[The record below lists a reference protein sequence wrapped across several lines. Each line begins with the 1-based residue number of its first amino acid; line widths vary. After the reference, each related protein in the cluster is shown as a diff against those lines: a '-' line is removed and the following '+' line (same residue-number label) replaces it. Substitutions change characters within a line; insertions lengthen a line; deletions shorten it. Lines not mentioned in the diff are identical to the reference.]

1 MIDLSKEKRAEY
13 LQVTKRVDNIAQ
25 TAIEKTIYPLLN
37 KLIRVTFDL
46 VPAHAADSPW
56 LAKKLVENGILDPTT
71 EQVLEIL
78 ENEAETLDV
87 NRALGYV
94 SSSSGGELPAPVV
107 LILKGI
113 SALVKKVGGVAWV
126 EQLTYE
132 NALEYAKKHDKE
144 LYAYLI
150 KYPRVCKTVINWLKE
165 FLERGADA

>member
-1 MIDLSKEKRAEY
+1 M
-13 LQVTKRVDNIAQ
+13 DNIAQ
-25 TAIEKTIYPLLN
+25 KAIEKTVYPLLN
-37 KLIRVTFDL
+37 KLIKVTFDL

-56 LAKKLVENGILDPTT
+56 LARKLVERGIFDPTT

-78 ENEAETLDV
+78 ENEAESLDV

-94 SSSSGGELPAPVV
+94 SSSSGGELPTPVR

-113 SALVKKVGGVAWV
+113 SALVGKVGGAGWV

-144 LYAYLI
+144 LYAHLV

-165 FLERGADA
+165 FLEKGAEA